1 MCNPS
6 FVICIVTPLIRIA
19 QWTIIQLNHPKKW
32 HIVELFR
39 CHGLTSNYFIEFL
52 DFCFIFCYLLPYF
65 PDFFHTSNL
74 TQNLIKGFFFKK
86 RQGSRISLN
95 FIEVIG
101 ADRKN
106 CSLCW
111 LMKMSSL
118 RKPGLMR
125 IENREEK
132 KLKRKRETNEFIS
145 HMRSAWSYIVQFDGK
160 ILLFSH
166 KKRCQKSF
174 SVLIEPRGCTTAPKQ
189 NV

>member
-1 MCNPS
+1 MTYC
-6 FVICIVTPLIRIA
+6 
-19 QWTIIQLNHPKKW
+19 WIIQVSWPNFQ
-32 HIVELFR
+32 LF
-39 CHGLTSNYFIEFL
+39 HWISGLLFYI
-52 DFCFIFCYLLPYF
+52 LLLITVFSRLFPYIQF
-65 PDFFHTSNL
+65 DSKSYERK
-74 TQNLIKGFFFKK
+74 IFKK

-101 ADRKN
+101 ADRKIVYCVWMVDEDVLFN
-106 CSLCW
+106 ETW
-111 LMKMSSL
+111 
-118 RKPGLMR
+118 
-125 IENREEK
+125 IDENWKQRGKK

-160 ILLFSH
+160 ISLFSH

>member
-1 MCNPS
+1 MTYC
-6 FVICIVTPLIRIA
+6 R
-19 QWTIIQLNHPKKW
+19 IIQVSWPNFQ
-32 HIVELFR
+32 LF
-39 CHGLTSNYFIEFL
+39 HWISGLLFYI
-52 DFCFIFCYLLPYF
+52 LLLITVFSRLFPYIQF
-65 PDFFHTSNL
+65 DSKSYERK
-74 TQNLIKGFFFKK
+74 IFKK